1 MEKVDKNAKNGQF
14 WKTENRGQI
23 VLPDRSL
30 LIRQKLPKNA
40 KLRKWKMRHFKEF
53 SNTVHTQKV
62 SVIPT
67 FASFFIFHNFFFLIR
82 MHHGCVQW
90 QGKLTCLQA
99 FKMLQWLS
107 KMWKL
112 FLNRKA
118 TLISYL
124 EFHYCINKC
133 HQQSTYFIVK
143 WNTKSKNCKLR
154 CHLDENCTKAQK
166 I

>member
-1 MEKVDKNAKNGQF
+1 MALPFSTIRIYLEN
-14 WKTENRGQI
+14 WKYFFLRLRGFYSDLWTDGTQ
-23 VLPDRSL
+23 S
-30 LIRQKLPKNA
+30 
-40 KLRKWKMRHFKEF
+40 FKSHLNF
-53 SNTVHTQKV
+53 QAHGKV
-62 SVIPT
+62 SVRS
-67 FASFFIFHNFFFLIR
+67 FLLSSFFMKMKKRRFSLFECII
-82 MHHGCVQW
+82 GCVQW

-143 WNTKSKNCKLR
+143 WNTKSINCKLR
-154 CHLDENCTKAQK
+154 CHLDENCTKAQ